1 MYFVLSR
8 GKTLHLESEN
18 PKVCLKH
25 RDQNDY
31 TLQRLLYSLKE
42 WKRLMAVDRA
52 KQFSHAVDYF
62 LSELKKAQR
71 CRRNPYSPLKSF

>member
-1 MYFVLSR
+1 M
-8 GKTLHLESEN
+8 HLESEN

-25 RDQNDY
+25 RDQNNY
-31 TLQRLLYSLKE
+31 TLQRLHYSLKE